1 MKTKTSRTLQAE
13 KTKQLIIDTA
23 MELLRT
29 KTLDELTIQ
38 EICQKAN
45 VSVGAYYHHLGSK
58 EGIIIEIYKE
68 VDEFFERDIIP
79 GFQEC
84 EPLRGIIDYLIC
96 QVEYAEKK
104 GIDMVR
110 NAYKAQINNGN
121 EFFLSADRGLP
132 MGLKNLV
139 LKAQNEKKISGI
151 VSAEK
156 ITNEL
161 LIISRGILYCWC
173 VSAGTIDMHENIETI
188 VGKYLEG
195 CKEIGSA

>member
-1 MKTKTSRTLQAE
+1 MKTKTSRMLQAE

-23 MELLRT
+23 MELLKT

-38 EICQKAN
+38 EICQKAH

-68 VDEFFERDIIP
+68 VDEFFEDEIIP
-79 GFQEC
+79 KFQEC
-84 EPLRGIIDYLIC
+84 EPLKGMIDYLIY

-104 GIDMVR
+104 GVDMVR

-121 EFFLSADRGLP
+121 EFFLSSDRGLP
-132 MGLKNLV
+132 MGLRNLV
-139 LKAQNEKKISGI
+139 LRAQKEGKISEK

-161 LIISRGILYCWC
+161 LVISRGIIYCWC

-195 CKEIGSA
+195 CKGV